1 MSRMRFIFSHGEC
14 VLASYDQTGAVAEM
28 IFPKGTYGEI
38 TVGEAVYPL
47 TLCKAQVRLAGFAD
61 GRYRPTL
68 RYGDR
73 EYPLPEIEK
82 RGNVITFA
90 GYTTE
95 ELCLRFDELRR
106 ARTALHELSEKYKLL
121 EEYVFGKGLF

>member
-1 MSRMRFIFSHGEC
+1 MSKMRFIFSRGRCE
-14 VLASYDQTGAVAEM
+14 LAGYDSAGGAAEM
-28 IFPKGTYGEI
+28 VFPKFTCGEVI
-38 TVGEAVYPL
+38 VGEVAYPISSGR
-47 TLCKAQVRLAGFAD
+47 ANVRLCGFAD

-68 RYGDR
+68 RCGDT

-82 RGNVITFA
+82 RGNVITFV

-95 ELCLRFDELRR
+95 ELCAEFDELRR
-106 ARTALHELSEKYKLL
+106 ARASLRELSEKYKLL